1 MIQSTWK
8 YCTYVYDLPIKD
20 LKIHHIKECMENGTN
35 IIHGKKTLPTQN
47 TKNNIKIIFNMLL
60 DYAVEYEMITSNVS
74 RSFVYSEKKMS
85 EDNENTSTAHIPF
98 TDDEMNILWENIYST
113 SNVDIII
120 FQCYTGLRPQ
130 EIGLVK
136 IENVNLASH
145 KIICGMKTSAGK
157 NRTVPIHPR
166 IYNLVCE
173 QYKKAI
179 DAGSEYLFFQT
190 FKKSK
195 QNNIKKMTYSNY
207 RDRFNNV
214 IQNLQLNPEHKAH
227 DPRKHFVTMA
237 KKYKVDEYAIKYI
250 VGHTIKDLTERV
262 YTKRDDDW
270 LLEEIKKIK

>member
-1 MIQSTWK
+1 
-8 YCTYVYDLPIKD
+8 
-20 LKIHHIKECMENGTN
+20 
-35 IIHGKKTLPTQN
+35 
-47 TKNNIKIIFNMLL
+47 
-60 DYAVEYEMITSNVS
+60 
-74 RSFVYSEKKMS
+74 
-85 EDNENTSTAHIPF
+85 
-98 TDDEMNILWENIYST
+98 
-113 SNVDIII
+113 
-120 FQCYTGLRPQ
+120 
-130 EIGLVK
+130 
-136 IENVNLASH
+136 
-145 KIICGMKTSAGK
+145 MKTSAGK